1 MNDAITILLAMKA
14 EGVTCPYCGTK
25 LNRFCSRTPLDEIGD
40 VITTNNPCEK
50 KDGSGCKNPVRIDFI
65 ISDSDGG
72 YKYRVVKD

>member
-1 MNDAITILLAMKA
+1 MNETMTA
-14 EGVTCPYCGTK
+14 EGIKCPICGTI
-25 LNRFCSRTPLDEIGD
+25 LNRFCSRTPLDKIGD

>member
-14 EGVTCPYCGTK
+14 EGIKCPHCGTI
-25 LNRFCSRTPLDEIGD
+25 LNRFCSRTPLDKNGD